1 MTLTP
6 NSRVVC
12 QEGGL
17 GVRAVQWEDRTLV
30 LPLSMA
36 PSGSTPLFPV
46 AHQLLSQPT
55 PGEGNVLRGRP
66 EISRSPAGR
75 CTKPS

>member
-12 QEGGL
+12 QQGDLGL
-17 GVRAVQWEDRTLV
+17 AVQWEDHTLV

-36 PSGSTPLFPV
+36 PSGSTPLP
-46 AHQLLSQPT
+46 QLLT
-55 PGEGNVLRGRP
+55 GY
-66 EISRSPAGR
+66 
-75 CTKPS
+75 